1 MENKQEDIGSEN
13 IIFKIILEE
22 KFRKT
27 KYNWKE

>member
-1 MENKQEDIGSEN
+1 MEDKQDDTDSEN